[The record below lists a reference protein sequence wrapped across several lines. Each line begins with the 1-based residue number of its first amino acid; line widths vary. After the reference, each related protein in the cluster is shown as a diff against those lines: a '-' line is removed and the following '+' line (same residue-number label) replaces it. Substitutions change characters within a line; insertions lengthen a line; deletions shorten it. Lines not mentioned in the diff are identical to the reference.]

1 MNIADP
7 AEKGAAFV
15 DRLYARA
22 NGSHVIDLAREYP
35 VFEPPAAL
43 VRQAVEH
50 TQTKSNLRVPCEGIL
65 PLRQSIASRLNQMY
79 SHLYDPETE
88 VTITAGGTQGMHT
101 AISALVEEGDE
112 VIVFE
117 PAHEIYVPA
126 ILSNGGRPAY
136 ITLKKNHFRID
147 WEEVQKMINSRTRL
161 IIINTPHNPT
171 GTILSS
177 FDMERLQKIIQGTR
191 IRVISDEVFEH
202 LIYEGFEHQSV
213 ARFPYLAE
221 NSLIVSSFG
230 KSFHVSGWKIGYCA
244 GPSALMEKFRRKQQ
258 FQIHSA
264 TVPFQYALNDYLIGE
279 FSPAAVSQFYENK
292 RNVFIEHLKKT
303 GFKIIKP
310 SGTFFILL
318 DFEEISKQK
327 DTEFAENLLE
337 KKGILV
343 LPLSVFH
350 HDHYNQFLLRLCFA
364 RPEEQLTEAA
374 AKLSE

>member
-1 MNIADP
+1 
-7 AEKGAAFV
+7 
-15 DRLYARA
+15 
-22 NGSHVIDLAREYP
+22 
-35 VFEPPAAL
+35 
-43 VRQAVEH
+43 
-50 TQTKSNLRVPCEGIL
+50 
-65 PLRQSIASRLNQMY
+65 MY